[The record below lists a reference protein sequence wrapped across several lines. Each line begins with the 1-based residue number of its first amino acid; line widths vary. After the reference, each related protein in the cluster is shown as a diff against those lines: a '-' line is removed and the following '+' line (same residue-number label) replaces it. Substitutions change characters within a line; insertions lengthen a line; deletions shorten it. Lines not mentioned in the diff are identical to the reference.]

1 MATQPLSGPPD
12 DSETAA
18 LRAERDALAR
28 RAAAAE
34 RRIAE
39 LETELARAR
48 GELAQQ
54 ADREQDDGLSL
65 FEGGESTGSPIAGDG
80 SDPRALPL
88 ILGATAIVAAMVT
101 LLAFL
106 NGNLFTWFGIGMAAI
121 TAGLAYA
128 AVATRVEPVSVHL
141 ARGIVHIEQGDTKYR
156 FDLSHEATRVEQH
169 GRPGDSD
176 WRITFARRHTGP
188 FSVDATMVDA
198 AAFSAQVQ
206 QYRPSL

>member
-1 MATQPLSGPPD
+1 MAAEPVSGPD
-12 DSETAA
+12 DLHA

-34 RRIAE
+34 ERVSQLDAE
-39 LETELARAR
+39 LAGAREQLHQRETE
-48 GELAQQ
+48 ETS
-54 ADREQDDGLSL
+54 GLSL
-65 FEGGESTGSPIAGDG
+65 FEGGEDGASPIAGDG
-80 SDPRALPL
+80 SDPRALPV

-106 NGNLFTWFGIGMAAI
+106 NGNLFSWFGLVMLAI
-121 TAGLAYA
+121 TGALAYA
-128 AVATRVEPVSVHL
+128 AAATRVQPVSVRIT
-141 ARGIVHIEQGDTKYR
+141 RGIVHVEQGDTKYR
-156 FDLSHEATRVEQH
+156 FDLSHENTRVEQH

-198 AAFSAQVQ
+198 AAFLDQVRE
-206 QYRPSL
+206 YRPSVGG